1 MFKRHGK
8 TILIIVIVIQ
18 LTLPFW
24 FLAYQANINKHLN
37 ESGSLVKLNLNSVEF
52 SDTFDESEISIM
64 VDFYELYRS
73 YDIYESKYVTFKASA
88 NNEYSVATPVNTPE
102 NNCYINRD
110 SLYELEY
117 YGYTYEN
124 ELLKDVE
131 YLTLYNKENELIN
144 VANGNSNGALTEAY
158 VILKVYKSHFRVE
171 EIYIDGYTLDE
182 FVALYSNGEKDVSR
196 YDFFYKGSFDDYP
209 ELSVEEYLKLIDEDK
224 IHLYRSVLEGLDM
237 YGQILEILE

>member
-37 ESGSLVKLNLNSVEF
+37 ESASLVKLNLNSVEF
-52 SDTFDESEISIM
+52 SNTFDESEISIM
-64 VDFYELYRS
+64 VDFYELYRN
-73 YDIYESKYVTFKASA
+73 YDIYESEYVTFKSSA
-88 NNEYSVATPVNTPE
+88 NGEYSVATPVNTPE
-102 NNCYINRD
+102 NSCYINRN

-124 ELLKDVE
+124 ELLNDVE
-131 YLTLYNKENELIN
+131 YLTLYNKENELRN
-144 VANGNSNGALTEAY
+144 VANGNSTGTLTEAY
-158 VILKVYKSHFRVE
+158 VILKVYKNHFQVE

-182 FVALYSNGEKDVSR
+182 FVELYSQGEKDVSR
-196 YDFFYKGSFDDYP
+196 YDFFYKNGFDDYP
-209 ELSVEEYLKLIDEDK
+209 ELSVDEYLKLIDEDK
-224 IHLYRSVLEGLDM
+224 VHLYRSVLEGLDM
-237 YGQILEILE
+237 YGQFLEILE

>member
-18 LTLPFW
+18 LTFPFW

-64 VDFYELYRS
+64 VDFHGLYQS

-88 NNEYSVATPVNTPE
+88 NGEYSVATPVNTPE
-102 NNCYINRD
+102 NSCYINRD

-117 YGYTYEN
+117 FGYTYEN

-131 YLTLYNKENELIN
+131 YLALYNKENELRN
-144 VANGNSNGALTEAY
+144 VANGRSSGALTEAY
-158 VILKVYKSHFRVE
+158 VILKVYKNHFQVE

-182 FVALYSNGEKDVSR
+182 FVELYSKGEKDVTR
-196 YDFFYKGSFDDYP
+196 YDFFYFDDYS
-209 ELSVEEYLKLIDEDK
+209 ELDIEEYIKLIDEDN
-224 IHLYRSVLEGLDM
+224 IHLYRSILDDLDM
-237 YGQILEILE
+237 YGQFLEILE